1 MAHRIYETTTHDF
14 DPVNKYIDEKARLRR
29 TKSTWRYTK
38 ALALFLIAFG
48 LFLILAAYA
57 YHIFKK
63 PHPLSEYKTETVSSK
78 SIENEFLKEELP
90 SFGSGD
96 TVKVNVKVSEGNRER
111 IQTFEGVIIAINGVG
126 VNKTITVRKLSFGVG
141 VERIFP
147 VHAPIVDSIEV
158 IRKGKVRR
166 SKLYYLRDRVGK
178 SAKIKEDRN

>member
-1 MAHRIYETTTHDF
+1 MD
-14 DPVNKYIDEKARLRR
+14 
-29 TKSTWRYTK
+29 
-38 ALALFLIAFG
+38 LI
-48 LFLILAAYA
+48 
-57 YHIFKK
+57 
-63 PHPLSEYKTETVSSK
+63 K
-78 SIENEFLKEELP
+78 SIENEFLKEDLP
-90 SFGSGD
+90 SFSSGD

-111 IQTFEGVIIAINGVG
+111 IQTFEGVIIAVNGVG

-178 SAKIKEDRN
+178 SAKIQETRS

>member
-1 MAHRIYETTTHDF
+1 MD
-14 DPVNKYIDEKARLRR
+14 
-29 TKSTWRYTK
+29 
-38 ALALFLIAFG
+38 LI
-48 LFLILAAYA
+48 
-57 YHIFKK
+57 
-63 PHPLSEYKTETVSSK
+63 K
-78 SIENEFLKEELP
+78 SIENEFLKQDLP
-90 SFGSGD
+90 YFGSGD

-178 SAKIKEDRN
+178 SDKIKEDRN